1 MLEFVTQKMLNKK
14 WMIICLI
21 IGNILLVAVSACNP
35 MYTDAIQ
42 KKSLST
48 AMTNYI
54 IENNSYP
61 GLVTINAQINSMGS
75 NNNSDSFFE
84 AKDKAEEIKKNMGLK
99 VAESVTTY
107 YLPKLDCETES
118 TYDGKKA
125 RKKLTIGMIEDLRE
139 HIKMVSGEMYSDE
152 IKDDTIEAVI
162 SQKGLVTQ
170 KLLIGETLV
179 FNDIEMSDGNPL
191 KVKITGVFENS
202 KDEDLYWVNE
212 PSSFTSEILIS
223 EKAFMDKFGDFENTE
238 YKTRG
243 VWYLLFDYEQI
254 RGSNCKEILNK
265 TKSYMNFF
273 SGKESYNMQVA
284 YFDILNEQI
293 QTSKVVASTLR
304 VLQVPVLVLL
314 AAFIFMVSRQIL
326 EIEQNDIS
334 ILKSRGA
341 SKQQIILSYLLQSLI
356 VAGIGIVIGLPVAAL
371 LCQIFGSANAFLEF
385 VQRRALSLRITWT
398 TLLYMLVAVIISIVA
413 MVVPVFKIAD
423 MTIVETKQKKIKRK
437 NTVWWQRYF
446 LDVLMLAVSLYGFY
460 TFNSNKADLVK
471 KAAAGAN
478 MDPLLFLSSSL
489 FIVGAGLVALRIIP
503 LITGLIFKI
512 NKNKWKPESYASFLQ
527 VIRSKN
533 KQYFI
538 MIFLILTIALGIFNA
553 RTARTINTNEE
564 NQISYANGADIVL
577 MEKWDDNDKSQN
589 DDTTDNS
596 ASDEVEAD
604 LDSQD
609 KDTQKS
615 DESDSSKSDDEND
628 KSEAAGAVNA
638 DDYTEPDIEK
648 YKTIEGVKNIA
659 KVYVTNEA
667 SISVQTSDEKVESQ
681 KVTLMGI
688 NTKDFGQ
695 TAWFEDSTLLPTH
708 WYNYLNAISQNTSA
722 VLVST
727 NFRDKLGYKLGDVVM
742 FMTET
747 KQSVRGVIYGFV
759 DYWPGYEKKVTE
771 TNSDGSENEM
781 DNFLIVSHLSR
792 LQSIDGVLPYQV
804 WIKMEKSTQPVYD
817 FIADKNIKLNMF
829 KDTKEQIIEM
839 KNDPVIQGTNGILT
853 VGFVVVLVLCGAGF
867 MIYWVLSIKARAL
880 QFGIFRAMGMTMREI
895 LNMLIFEQIF
905 ITLPTIITG
914 TVIGFIASKL
924 YIPLIQIAYSATNE
938 SIPLRVMTAGG
949 DIVKMYFVVV
959 FVIGICMA
967 VLGNII
973 KKIKITQA
981 IKLGED

>member
-1 MLEFVTQKMLNKK
+1 
-14 WMIICLI
+14 
-21 IGNILLVAVSACNP
+21 
-35 MYTDAIQ
+35 
-42 KKSLST
+42 
-48 AMTNYI
+48 
-54 IENNSYP
+54 
-61 GLVTINAQINSMGS
+61 
-75 NNNSDSFFE
+75 
-84 AKDKAEEIKKNMGLK
+84 
-99 VAESVTTY
+99 
-107 YLPKLDCETES
+107 
-118 TYDGKKA
+118 
-125 RKKLTIGMIEDLRE
+125 
-139 HIKMVSGEMYSDE
+139 
-152 IKDDTIEAVI
+152 
-162 SQKGLVTQ
+162 
-170 KLLIGETLV
+170 
-179 FNDIEMSDGNPL
+179 
-191 KVKITGVFENS
+191 
-202 KDEDLYWVNE
+202 
-212 PSSFTSEILIS
+212 
-223 EKAFMDKFGDFENTE
+223 
-238 YKTRG
+238 
-243 VWYLLFDYEQI
+243 
-254 RGSNCKEILNK
+254 
-265 TKSYMNFF
+265 
-273 SGKESYNMQVA
+273 
-284 YFDILNEQI
+284 
-293 QTSKVVASTLR
+293 
-304 VLQVPVLVLL
+304 
-314 AAFIFMVSRQIL
+314 
-326 EIEQNDIS
+326 
-334 ILKSRGA
+334 
-341 SKQQIILSYLLQSLI
+341 
-356 VAGIGIVIGLPVAAL
+356 
-371 LCQIFGSANAFLEF
+371 
-385 VQRRALSLRITWT
+385 
-398 TLLYMLVAVIISIVA
+398 
-413 MVVPVFKIAD
+413 
-423 MTIVETKQKKIKRK
+423 
-437 NTVWWQRYF
+437 
-446 LDVLMLAVSLYGFY
+446 
-460 TFNSNKADLVK
+460 
-471 KAAAGAN
+471 
-478 MDPLLFLSSSL
+478 
-489 FIVGAGLVALRIIP
+489 
-503 LITGLIFKI
+503 
-512 NKNKWKPESYASFLQ
+512 
-527 VIRSKN
+527 
-533 KQYFI
+533 
-538 MIFLILTIALGIFNA
+538 
-553 RTARTINTNEE
+553 
-564 NQISYANGADIVL
+564 